1 MGNDTCYNPGNLYST
16 VHFCYMQ
23 PTSRI
28 FLDYASTTP
37 VDPRVIDAMKPYFDQ
52 IFGNPSSIHT
62 YGQQA
67 ERALEDSRLKVA
79 NILNCGPEEI
89 IFTSCGS
96 ESDNLALRGVALA
109 ERELRGS
116 SHILISSVEHPAITN
131 TALQLKKLYGF
142 EIEFL
147 PVDGNG
153 IVDPEE
159 VSKHIRADT
168 AIVSVI
174 YANNEIGSINPI
186 TEIGEICRSSGVPF
200 HTDAIQGAAHL
211 PVDVEMLNLDLMS
224 IGAHKFYGPKGVGAL
239 YVRQGTQI
247 FPVITG
253 GGQEFGLRGGTNNI
267 PYIAGLAKA
276 FELAQEGRQ
285 ERKENY
291 ISLRDRVI
299 SQITTSIPSSRIT
312 GHPEHRLPNHA
323 SFVFQGVNGNTLLM
337 MLDAAGFACSSGSA
351 CKTGD
356 PEPSDILLAMGFS
369 EDWALGSL
377 RVTLGQSTTIEEID
391 SFLEVL
397 PKKVRQFRDMVAA

>member
-1 MGNDTCYNPGNLYST
+1 
-16 VHFCYMQ
+16 MQ
-23 PTSRI
+23 PTSKI

-37 VDPRVIDAMKPYFDQ
+37 VDPRVIDAMRPYFDQ

-62 YGQQA
+62 YGQRA
-67 ERALEDSRLKVA
+67 ERALEESRLKVA
-79 NILNCGPEEI
+79 SILNCGPEEI

-96 ESDNLALRGVALA
+96 ESDNLALRGVAFA

-131 TALQLKKLYGF
+131 TALQLKKLYEF
-142 EIEFL
+142 EVEFL
-147 PVDGNG
+147 PVDEYG
-153 IVDPEE
+153 IVDPYEI
-159 VSKHIRADT
+159 SKHIRSDT

-186 TEIGEICRSSGVPF
+186 TEIGEICRSCGVPF
-200 HTDAIQGAAHL
+200 HTDAVQGAAHL
-211 PVDVEMLNLDLMS
+211 PVDVETLNLDLMS

-239 YVRQGTQI
+239 YVRQGTPI
-247 FPVITG
+247 FPVLTG

-285 ERKENY
+285 ERMDNY
-291 ISLRDRVI
+291 ISMRDRVI
-299 SQITTSIPSSRIT
+299 SQITSSIPSSKIT
-312 GHPEHRLPNHA
+312 GHQVHRLPNHA
-323 SFVFQGVNGNTLLM
+323 SFVFQGVDGNTLLM

-377 RVTLGQSTTIEEID
+377 RVTLGQLTTTEEIEN
-391 SFLEVL
+391 FLEIL
-397 PKKVRQFRDMVAA
+397 PKKVRQIRDLVAA